1 MVAGPVISLLGT
13 NPMARLA
20 LLALAISI
28 FVAGCSR
35 QEIPVDL
42 TQEALKQLRSG
53 EYDEAIKTSSQAI
66 GQKPDSAAAYLYR
79 GRAYH
84 YRNAMGDHQ
93 RAIGD
98 FSEAIRLAPESSDA
112 YYSRALARRDLGQ
125 AELAA
130 ADETKARELD
140 EVVQDTYRRMPDLT
154 PPADVSESA
163 KLPAASELS
172 GSEEEQ
178 KKVYEKLKG
187 RFEPGFGELRTPS
200 SRPADGSAVKSGAS
214 LNDRYRD
221 LLEQANR
228 AEAEKAAEAGSPLAG
243 QSPMPTPGTG
253 TTSPSAVP
261 GAAEP
266 GSATN
271 PPRGRGNA
279 RALEAW
285 QGPLQPPPLTSP
297 FAQRTAVSPSGQM
310 GPNVNRNLQSPFQQ
324 IAPGGTGFTPPQN
337 PFGAQSRQPNA
348 SPVTRPFGGSTT
360 SRFSNPN
367 VRPANPRDF
376 VP

>member
-1 MVAGPVISLLGT
+1 
-13 NPMARLA
+13 MARLA
-20 LLALAISI
+20 FLALAISI

-125 AELAA
+125 TELAA

-154 PPADVSESA
+154 PPADVSESP
-163 KLPAASELS
+163 KQPAASELS

-200 SRPADGSAVKSGAS
+200 SRPADGSAAKSGAS

-228 AEAEKAAEAGSPLAG
+228 AEAEKAAAEARSPLAG
-243 QSPMPTPGTG
+243 QSPMPTPGTE

-266 GSATN
+266 GSAAN
-271 PPRGRGNA
+271 PPRGRGTA
-279 RALEAW
+279 RAAGAW

-297 FAQRTAVSPSGQM
+297 FAQRTAVNPSGQM
-310 GPNVNRNLQSPFQQ
+310 GPTVNRNLQSPFQQ
-324 IAPGGTGFTPPQN
+324 ITPGGTGFTPPQS
-337 PFGAQSRQPNA
+337 PFGTQSRQPNA
-348 SPVTRPFGGSTT
+348 SPVARPFGSNTT
-360 SRFSNPN
+360 NRFSNPN